1 MKSKSIKKMRTKL
14 EKIYDKLRLN
24 NEIKNKKNY
33 KKNQKQKLVKLYFQG
48 IREKRS
54 KKKKVAH

>member
-24 NEIKNKKNY
+24 NEIKNKK
-33 KKNQKQKLVKLYFQG
+33 KSKTKTSQF
-48 IREKRS
+48 IFSRDEREKKQ
-54 KKKKVAH
+54 KKKKIAH